1 MKRWPIDVG
10 HDVSEAPLIGRGC
23 GLNVALALTALLTG
37 CVTSIVEESRHTPS
51 GNLAEDEAVVI
62 LTRATHTENE
72 TEDDFTQCLTD
83 ALSRDLP
90 SLRLHTEDEF
100 VDMLYPWFEPRLA
113 PSSPEDIPKLLSHPM
128 VAEAI
133 ERTNVRYVV
142 WVNGS
147 TETTDAGGS
156 MTCAA
161 SVSGGG
167 CFGLSWWEKDS
178 SYEASV
184 WDLHKG
190 EAAVNISADATGTSY
205 LAGVIVPVPIIAR
218 TQNAACKGLAQ
229 QLGEFL
235 GPGD

>member
-1 MKRWPIDVG
+1 MKRWPIDSS
-10 HDVSEAPLIGRGC
+10 HKVSDSLLSMRGC
-23 GLNVALALTALLTG
+23 SLNAVLALTALLTG
-37 CVTSIVEESRHTPS
+37 CVTAVVEESLQIPTS
-51 GNLAEDEAVVI
+51 NIAEDEAVVI

-72 TEDDFTQCLTD
+72 TEDDFTECL
-83 ALSRDLP
+83 ANELSHDRP

-100 VDMLYPWFEPRLA
+100 IDMLYPWFEPRLA

-161 SVSGGG
+161 SVGGGG

-184 WDLHKG
+184 WDLHNG
-190 EAAVNISADATGTSY
+190 EAAAHISADATGTSY

-229 QLGEFL
+229 QLGDFF
-235 GPGD
+235 GPGE

>member
-1 MKRWPIDVG
+1 MKRWPIDVS
-10 HDVSEAPLIGRGC
+10 HQVSGAPLIERGC
-23 GLNVALALTALLTG
+23 SLNVVLALTALLTG
-37 CVTSIVEESRHTPS
+37 CVTAVVEETRQVPTS
-51 GNLAEDEAVVI
+51 NIAEGEAVVI

-72 TEDDFTQCLTD
+72 TEDDFTECLTK
-83 ALSRDLP
+83 ALSRNVP
-90 SLRLHTEDEF
+90 TLRLHSEDEF
-100 VDMLYPWFEPRLA
+100 IDMLYPWFEPRLA
-113 PSSPEDIPKLLSHPM
+113 PSSPEDIPKLLGHPM

-161 SVSGGG
+161 SVGGGG

-184 WDLHKG
+184 WDLHNG
-190 EAAVNISADATGTSY
+190 EAAANISADATGTSY

-229 QLGEFL
+229 QLGDFF
-235 GPGD
+235 GPGE